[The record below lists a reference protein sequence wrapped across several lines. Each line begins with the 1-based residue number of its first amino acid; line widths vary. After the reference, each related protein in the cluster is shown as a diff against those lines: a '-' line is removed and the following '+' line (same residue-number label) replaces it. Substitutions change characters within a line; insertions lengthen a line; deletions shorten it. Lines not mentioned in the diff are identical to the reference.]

1 MEQPLSRLATF
12 DFVERRRVQEIAEL
26 RYRELLKY
34 EHAMP
39 PAHASVTVFLCD
51 RDPIQW
57 MAGFIAA
64 CSVPCELFLC
74 NPDWGETEWKQVFE
88 LAQPTLI
95 WGEPRFVEGL
105 ENRPLNPPKLGDFEC
120 REFPDFKVPQNEGFR
135 VLKPTEAQHE
145 ALLIMIPTGGTS
157 GKIRFAIHTWDT
169 LTASVQGFRQYF
181 ELDRINSFCVLPLYH
196 VSGLMQLLRSLL
208 TNGTFT
214 LQSWKNLN
222 TDFDPQNFFI
232 SLVPTQ
238 LQQLMPH
245 ADWLAKFRTILL
257 GGAPAWSNLLED
269 ARLKHLPIAPT
280 YGMTETAS
288 QIATLKPA
296 DFLKGVQGCGQ
307 VLPHAEITIAHQKL
321 LIRSKSLML
330 GYYPNLD
337 QPETFEP
344 DDLGYFDEQNY
355 LHLIGRDSNKII
367 SGGENIFPAE
377 VESAIRST
385 NLVRDIHVLGIPDEI
400 WGQSV
405 TAIYV
410 PDDETVTFEE
420 IKTALKSHLTSFK
433 IPKRW
438 IAVAQIP
445 RSLQGKIQRHRIEAI
460 LDLHKRSDS

>member
-1 MEQPLSRLATF
+1 MEQPLSRLETF
-12 DFVERRRVQEIAEL
+12 DFVECHRVQEIAEL
-26 RYRELLKY
+26 RHRELLKY
-34 EHAMP
+34 ERAMP
-39 PAHASVTVFLCD
+39 PAHAIVTVFLCD

-57 MAGFIAA
+57 IAGFIAA

-88 LAQPTLI
+88 LTQPTLI
-95 WGEPRFVEGL
+95 WGEPGLVESL
-105 ENRPLNPPKLGDFEC
+105 ENRPLNPPFWGTLKSGNSRRSKSPNFG
-120 REFPDFKVPQNEGFR
+120 GFR
-135 VLKPTEAQHE
+135 GLKPTETQHE

-196 VSGLMQLLRSLL
+196 VSGLMQLMRSLL

-214 LQSWKNLN
+214 LQSWKNPN
-222 TDFDPQNFFI
+222 TDFDPENFFI

-238 LQQLMPH
+238 LQQLLPH

-257 GGAPAWSNLLED
+257 GGAPAWSDLLAEARSKNLS
-269 ARLKHLPIAPT
+269 IAPT

-296 DFLKGVQGCGQ
+296 DFLNGVQGCGR

-321 LIRSKSLML
+321 FIRSKSLML
-330 GYYPNLD
+330 GYYPNLN
-337 QPETFEP
+337 QPETLEP

-385 NLVRDIHVLGIPDEI
+385 DLVQDVHVLGIPDKT
-400 WGQSV
+400 WGQCV

-410 PDDETVTFEE
+410 PNAEIPPSEV
-420 IKTALKSHLTSFK
+420 IKTALKSRLTPFK

-445 RSLQGKIQRHRIEAI
+445 RSLQGKIQRDRIEAI